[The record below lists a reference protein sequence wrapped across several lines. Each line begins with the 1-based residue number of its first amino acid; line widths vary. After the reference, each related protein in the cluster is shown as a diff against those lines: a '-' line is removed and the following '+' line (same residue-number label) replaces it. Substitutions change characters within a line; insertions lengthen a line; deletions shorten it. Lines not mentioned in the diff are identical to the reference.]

1 MQLDQIIS
9 LLCIFSV
16 VSAQDFSECG
26 RTLDSHDITS
36 KSELNAAE
44 VGEFPHMCTL
54 FSKVNGFNVFIGGAS
69 LVATNQLLTLATAVH
84 KMRNFTLEEAREAE
98 QANIEVCEESHDVM
112 KEIFVSCGDAQL
124 QSKSEEKQV
133 SKISKILIHPDYN
146 PRSLINDLAVL
157 IVEEPFTLTASV
169 GHVCLPSPQQEV
181 KEGATCVATGH
192 GREIYKFGS
201 YSRDLRKVNLPI
213 WSKVDCQ
220 DTLNDKFFTNK
231 LPSNWEI
238 HPSFICAGGKDQED
252 TCEGDGGGPLVCSS
266 LHLETKGKE
275 IDEDENVDPVE
286 VNDDIFSEVDLR
298 DANSESGNIVQV
310 GVVAWGIKC
319 GMEGMPSVY
328 SSVVEGRCWL
338 DQIMSCYSQE
348 KSVDITAGNLDLRAT
363 DEAPDSFGKLT
374 GQDCGAWLQTEGSNR
389 AACGCKQVLGKGDP
403 SDYDLRDAES
413 DLDLRTIDV

>member
-1 MQLDQIIS
+1 MQLHKIIS
-9 LLCIFSV
+9 LFGILLN

-36 KSELNAAE
+36 KSELNAAK

-54 FSKVNGFNVFIGGAS
+54 FTKVGGFNVFIGGAS

-84 KMRNFTLEEAREAE
+84 RMRNFTLEEAREAE
-98 QANIEVCEESHDVM
+98 QANIEECEDSHDVE

-133 SKISKILIHPDYN
+133 SKISKILIHPDFN

-192 GREIYKFGS
+192 GREIFEFGS

-213 WSKVDCQ
+213 VSNVECENI
-220 DTLNDKFFTNK
+220 LNDKFFTNK
-231 LPSNWEI
+231 LPSKWEI
-238 HPSFICAGGKDQED
+238 HPSFICAGGVDQED

-266 LHLETKGKE
+266 VHLKNKGNK
-275 IDEDENVDPVE
+275 IDQDV
-286 VNDDIFSEVDLR
+286 VNDDIFSQVDV
-298 DANSESGNIVQV
+298 DVTDDIFNEMESGKIVQV
-310 GVVAWGIKC
+310 GVVAWGIEC
-319 GMEGMPSVY
+319 GMAGMPSVY

-338 DQIMSCYSQE
+338 DQVMSCYSQDRA
-348 KSVDITAGNLDLRAT
+348 VDITTSNLDLRT
-363 DEAPDSFGKLT
+363 MDEAPDSVGELT
-374 GQDCGAWLQTEGSNR
+374 KQDCGAWLQTEGSNR

-403 SDYDLRDAES
+403 SDYDLRVAEP